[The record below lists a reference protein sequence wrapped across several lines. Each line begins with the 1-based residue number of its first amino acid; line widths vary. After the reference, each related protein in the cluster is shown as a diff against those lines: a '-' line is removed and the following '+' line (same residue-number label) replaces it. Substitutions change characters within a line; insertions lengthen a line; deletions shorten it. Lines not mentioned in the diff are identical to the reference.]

1 MRKLIAP
8 LVLFLI
14 AIGFWVSDRPSTD
27 TAGSSKSSSDITTD
41 DTEVAKKKVDT
52 KNSADTEVAKKMKAD
67 AKDSVDTEVTK
78 KKKKVDTKDSVDTEV
93 AKKKAD
99 TKDTVDTLV
108 SDDIFPQKYLT
119 TWETDEGLLSL
130 MRAPES
136 ETIRGTY
143 FHPVRTKEVRG
154 KIVTSYISRRSAATL
169 TGFWFQPVSDT
180 KCNFEKN
187 GTYYWGRLAFMF
199 KGDSFKGIW
208 GYCGDEA
215 NYYWN
220 GKRA

>member
-1 MRKLIAP
+1 MRQLIAP
-8 LVLFLI
+8 LVLLLI
-14 AIGFWVSDRPSTD
+14 AIGFWLSDRPTAD
-27 TAGSSKSSSDITTD
+27 TAGSGESSADITTD
-41 DTEVAKKKVDT
+41 DTDVAKKKVDT
-52 KNSADTEVAKKMKAD
+52 KDSADTDVAKKKA
-67 AKDSVDTEVTK
+67 
-78 KKKKVDTKDSVDTEV
+78 DTKDSVGTEV

-99 TKDTVDTLV
+99 TKDSADAIV

-119 TWETDEGLLSL
+119 NWETDEGLLSL
-130 MRAPES
+130 TRAPDS
-136 ETIRGTY
+136 KTIRGIY
-143 FHPVRTKEVRG
+143 FHPVRTNEIRG

-169 TGFWFQPVSDT
+169 TGFWFQPVSDK

-199 KGDSFKGIW
+199 KDNSFKGIW

>member
-1 MRKLIAP
+1 MRQLIAP
-8 LVLFLI
+8 LVLLLI
-14 AIGFWVSDRPSTD
+14 AIGFWLSDRPTAD
-27 TAGSSKSSSDITTD
+27 TAGSGESSADITTD
-41 DTEVAKKKVDT
+41 DTDVAKKKADTKDSADTEVAKKKVDA
-52 KNSADTEVAKKMKAD
+52 KDSADTG
-67 AKDSVDTEVTK
+67 
-78 KKKKVDTKDSVDTEV
+78 V

-99 TKDTVDTLV
+99 IKDSVDTIV

-130 MRAPES
+130 MRAPDS
-136 ETIRGTY
+136 KTIRGIY
-143 FHPVRTKEVRG
+143 FHPVRTNEIRG

-169 TGFWFQPVSDT
+169 TGFWFQPVSDK

-199 KGDSFKGIW
+199 KDNSFKGIW

-220 GKRA
+220 GRRA

>member
-1 MRKLIAP
+1 MRQLIAP
-8 LVLFLI
+8 LVLLLI
-14 AIGFWVSDRPSTD
+14 AIGFWLSDRPTAD
-27 TAGSSKSSSDITTD
+27 TAGSGESAADITTD
-41 DTEVAKKKVDT
+41 DADVAKKKAHT
-52 KNSADTEVAKKMKAD
+52 KDSADTR
-67 AKDSVDTEVTK
+67 
-78 KKKKVDTKDSVDTEV
+78 V

-99 TKDTVDTLV
+99 TKDSVDTIL

-119 TWETDEGLLSL
+119 NWETDEGLLSL
-130 MRAPES
+130 MRAPDS
-136 ETIRGTY
+136 KTIRGIY
-143 FHPVRTKEVRG
+143 FHPVRTNEIRG
-154 KIVTSYISRRSAATL
+154 KIVTSCISRRSAATL
-169 TGFWFQPVSDT
+169 TGFWFQPVSDK

-199 KGDSFKGIW
+199 KDNSFKGIW

>member
-1 MRKLIAP
+1 MRQLIAP
-8 LVLFLI
+8 LVLLLI
-14 AIGFWVSDRPSTD
+14 AIGFWLSDRPTAD
-27 TAGSSKSSSDITTD
+27 TAGSGESSADITTD
-41 DTEVAKKKVDT
+41 DTDVAKKK
-52 KNSADTEVAKKMKAD
+52 A
-67 AKDSVDTEVTK
+67 
-78 KKKKVDTKDSVDTEV
+78 DTKDSVDTEV

-99 TKDTVDTLV
+99 SKDSADTRVAKKKADTKDSADAIV

-119 TWETDEGLLSL
+119 NWETDEGLLSL
-130 MRAPES
+130 MRAPDS
-136 ETIRGTY
+136 KTIRGIY
-143 FHPVRTKEVRG
+143 FHPVRTNEIRG

-169 TGFWFQPVSDT
+169 TGFWFQPVSDK

-199 KGDSFKGIW
+199 KDNSFKGIW